1 METMRLTFVAGRCTE
16 VQNNGTYVMS
26 DDDLDAV
33 EEAYKDTAKQKWS
46 EVRET
51 FQTEFTIRPKLGL
64 S

>member
-1 METMRLTFVAGRCTE
+1 M
-16 VQNNGTYVMS
+16 YVMS
-26 DDDLDAV
+26 DDNLDAI

-51 FQTEFTIRPKLGL
+51 FQIEFTIRPRLGL